1 MENVEKLPQQIEVRG
16 GKVHNLKILISISR
30 CTGLWRSQV
39 FLVRAKVRL
48 RWGSYMKKVLEG
60 I

>member
-16 GKVHNLKILISISR
+16 GKVHNLM
-30 CTGLWRSQV
+30 TPSQKEAV
-39 FLVRAKVRL
+39 
-48 RWGSYMKKVLEG
+48 